1 MLPVVIDAMG
11 GDNAPHDI
19 VTGALAALADGIP
32 IELVGRL
39 DALAAMSA
47 EIGDVIGDVV
57 VHPAS
62 EVIGMADEPG
72 RAVRTMKDS
81 SIVRAAER
89 VRDGHASAMVS
100 AGNTGAV
107 AAAALLR
114 IKRLRGV
121 NRPAI
126 ATTLPVP
133 GRTPKILLDSGAM
146 ADCQPEWLQQYA
158 RMGSAFA
165 GIRYDVASPT
175 VGLMSI
181 GEEPEKG
188 NQLVKE
194 THKLLAA
201 DVSLNF
207 IGNVEGRDVLGGD
220 VDVIVTDGFTG
231 NVVLKTLEGSI
242 GFLVAQIV
250 GLLTTPAAGD
260 AGSAA
265 LGLLAPLAAQ
275 MHPDAV
281 GGAMLLGVNGVC
293 IISHGSSS
301 PTAIANAVRLAR
313 DMVERDLVAGLAAAV
328 AR

>member
-1 MLPVVIDAMG
+1 MLPVIVDAMG

-19 VTGALAALADGIP
+19 VAGAVAAAADGIP
-32 IELVGRL
+32 TELVGRIEQIA
-39 DALAAMSA
+39 ALEGIEGAGELAVY
-47 EIGDVIGDVV
+47 E
-57 VHPAS
+57 AS

-81 SIVRAAER
+81 SIVRGAER
-89 VRDGHASAMVS
+89 VRDGHASAFVS

-114 IKRLRGV
+114 MKRLPGV

-146 ADCQPEWLQQYA
+146 ADCQPDWLHQYA

-165 GIRYDVASPT
+165 NIRYEIDRPT
-175 VGLMSI
+175 VGLLSI

-188 NQLVKE
+188 NLLVKE
-194 THKLLAA
+194 THKLLA
-201 DVSLNF
+201 DDGSINF
-207 IGNVEGRDVLGGD
+207 IGNVEGRDVLGGE
-220 VDVIVTDGFTG
+220 VDVVVADGFTG
-231 NVVLKTLEGSI
+231 NVVLKTLEGTI
-242 GFLVAQIV
+242 GFLVDEIV
-250 GLLTTPAAGD
+250 ARLTVPEAAD
-260 AGSAA
+260 VGSAA
-265 LGLLAPLAAQ
+265 LGLLAPLAAEL
-275 MHPDAV
+275 HPDAV

-301 PTAIANAVRLAR
+301 PTAITNAVRVAR

>member
-1 MLPVVIDAMG
+1 MLPVIVDAMG

-19 VTGALAALADGIP
+19 VAGALAAHGAGIEV
-32 IELVGRL
+32 ELVGVPGEVHGYEPL
-39 DALAAMSA
+39 VL
-47 EIGDVIGDVV
+47 
-57 VHPAS
+57 HPAS

-81 SIVRAAER
+81 SIVRGAER
-89 VRDGHASAMVS
+89 VRDGAASAVVS
-100 AGNTGAV
+100 AGNTGAM

-114 IKRLRGV
+114 MKRLRGV

-165 GIRYDVASPT
+165 EIRYEVSAPS
-175 VGLMSI
+175 VGLLSI

-194 THKLLAA
+194 THKLLA
-201 DVSLNF
+201 DDTSINF

-220 VDVIVTDGFTG
+220 VDVIVADGFTG
-231 NVVLKTLEGSI
+231 NVVLKTLEGTI
-242 GFLVAQIV
+242 GFLVEQIV
-250 GLLTTPAAGD
+250 GLLTAPEAEEVG
-260 AGSAA
+260 GPA

-293 IISHGSSS
+293 IVSHGSSS
-301 PTAIANAVRLAR
+301 PTAITNAVLVAR
-313 DMVERDLVAGLAAAV
+313 DMVERDLVGGLAAAI